1 MGNGLRS
8 YVQSKLVDYATARW
22 LLFGSV
28 PAVVVGALV
37 ADRLPS
43 TMLKAIFGG
52 GLVVL
57 GGFLVLV
64 RSPEECEP
72 GDRAVPLID
81 RRSIG
86 RGTTVISARD
96 GRVYEYPTCWRAP
109 GVMLAAVGGL
119 FTGLI
124 SAGLPEISTTQLVI
138 RCRVP
143 PRVAVAT
150 SVFTLAIV
158 ALAGAT
164 IHALAASPPPACRGL
179 EHSRRARRE
188 YHRQPRGLVHSGSP
202 HGEGA
207 RYTIRSGR
215 CPRPGPRVRHVT
227 RPARAPEVGHRQ
239 PEEGRADIERQIAQ
253 DVCGEPLGF
262 FGSERI
268 VLNCTLRRNPE
279 LSHTEGLIRISRGNR

>member
-1 MGNGLRS
+1 MVDLSQRGNLLDGRSQFWCVRGALLQPVLHARVGLTPVQAVGAGLLTEVFGMGNGLRS

-22 LLFGSV
+22 LLLGSI
-28 PAVVVGALV
+28 PTVVVGALV

-81 RRSIG
+81 RRSAG

-164 IHALAASPPPACRGL
+164 IHALAASPPLHVVGWSIPGVLVGSTIGSRVGSYIPARLMEKGL
-179 EHSRRARRE
+179 GVLF
-188 YHRQPRGLVHSGSP
+188 GLVGVLVLVL
-202 HGEGA
+202 E
-207 RYTIRSGR
+207 
-215 CPRPGPRVRHVT
+215 
-227 RPARAPEVGHRQ
+227 
-239 PEEGRADIERQIAQ
+239 
-253 DVCGEPLGF
+253 
-262 FGSERI
+262 FG
-268 VLNCTLRRNPE
+268 T
-279 LSHTEGLIRISRGNR
+279 